1 MEQIHSLDRDKL
13 TSEETYLIAPCG
25 IYCGAC
31 DMMLGRSRSQAQEM
45 YRILNGFNFADV
57 GPFFMG
63 IEQEKV
69 IGFLDILGQ
78 WGKGDK
84 CPGCLGGGGNPAC
97 PIRTCANERSFL
109 TCAECE
115 HMPCKRS
122 PDNENWFQDAAAF
135 LELIT
140 RRYANW
146 NIRNLERIREVG
158 YRQFIDEM
166 QEKVKDGFMTSD
178 VITGEMVMT
187 EAMKKLQGRE

>member
-1 MEQIHSLDRDKL
+1 MEHKHNLDRDKL
-13 TSEETYLIAPCG
+13 TTEETHLVAPCG

-69 IGFLDILGQ
+69 VDFLNILEK
-78 WGKGDK
+78 WSKGDK

-97 PIRTCANERSFL
+97 TIRTCSNEQGYL
-109 TCAECE
+109 TCAECGV
-115 HMPCKRS
+115 MPCKRS
-122 PDNENWFQDAAAF
+122 AENENWFQDAAAF

-146 NIRNLERIREVG
+146 NLRNLERIKEVG

-166 QEKVKDGFMTSD
+166 QERVKDGFMTSD
-178 VITGEMVMT
+178 VITGEMVFT
-187 EAMKKLQGRE
+187 EALKKM